1 MALVSTLAGRGFR
14 TLSSVG
20 VFLVGACP
28 ACLGDLLVGTA
39 LPELSLVLRLLRGL
53 AGLVPVRVPA
63 CTRSGCHPVALGQ
76 QCLCAPSLLVVRLLR
91 GPWLPCKLLSR
102 RPHTGPCL
110 AL

>member
-14 TLSSVG
+14 TLSSVS

-53 AGLVPVRVPA
+53 AGLVPG
-63 CTRSGCHPVALGQ
+63 T
-76 QCLCAPSLLVVRLLR
+76 CARLHEE
-91 GPWLPCKLLSR
+91 WLPLR
-102 RPHTGPCL
+102 RARP
-110 AL
+110 AVFVRA